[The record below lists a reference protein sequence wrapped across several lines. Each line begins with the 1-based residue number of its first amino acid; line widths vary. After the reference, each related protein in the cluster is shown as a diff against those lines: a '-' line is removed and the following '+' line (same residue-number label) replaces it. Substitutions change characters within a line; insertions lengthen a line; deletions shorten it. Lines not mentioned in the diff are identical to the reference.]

1 MVYRL
6 KKHCRYK
13 VSVEGVMNYVGS
25 RGLVVTFAYI
35 DGTLSAIVG
44 GTSVSSNDTVIIR
57 KMQKT
62 SGFTFRHGY
71 PEQRVV
77 ESNMSYHPRV
87 VENEAMLRGVLD
99 VYDIV

>member
-13 VSVEGVMNYVGS
+13 VALEGVRNYAGS
-25 RGLVVTFAYI
+25 RGLVVTFAYL

-44 GTSVSSNDTVIIR
+44 GTRVSSTDTVIMKKR
-57 KMQKT
+57 QKT

-77 ESNMSYHPRV
+77 ELNMSYHPRV
-87 VENEAMLRGVLD
+87 VENEAMLRGVMD
-99 VYDIV
+99 VYDIE